1 MLTATATAT
10 AKQEDYKMNP
20 IKVEILIKRDDEYVD
35 ITHSGLDEHE
45 KKQITENI
53 GKALSRG

>member
-1 MLTATATAT
+1 MTILISSMRGE
-10 AKQEDYKMNP
+10 KCKMKP
-20 IKVEILIKRDDEYVD
+20 IKVKILIKRDDVYVD

-45 KKQITENI
+45 KKQITDNI

>member
-1 MLTATATAT
+1 M
-10 AKQEDYKMNP
+10 KP
-20 IKVEILIKRDDEYVD
+20 IKVKILIKRDDEYVD

>member
-1 MLTATATAT
+1 M
-10 AKQEDYKMNP
+10 KP
-20 IKVEILIKRDDEYVD
+20 IKVEILIKCDNQYVD

-45 KKQITENI
+45 KKQITENV

>member
-1 MLTATATAT
+1 MTILISSMRGE
-10 AKQEDYKMNP
+10 KCKMKP
-20 IKVEILIKRDDEYVD
+20 IKVNILIKRDDEYVD